1 MRRFFALSRATAYCL
16 GLAACFS
23 TLACTKAPVP
33 RTDLAP
39 VSGKVTFQGKPLAD
53 AKVVFVPTGKD
64 EPDRPAAVTDAEGAF
79 ELICDD
85 QAGAP
90 PGNYQ
95 VVIMAFKPATD
106 ADDSESKPPSL
117 IPVKYNTPK
126 TSGLTAV
133 VKDQDENVI
142 DFTLTP

>member
-1 MRRFFALSRATAYCL
+1 MMRRFFALSRTAAFCL
-16 GLAACFS
+16 GLVACFS
-23 TLACTKAPVP
+23 TLACTKAPVA
-33 RTDLAP
+33 RTDLVP

-53 AKVVFVPTGKD
+53 AKIVFVPTGKD
-64 EPDRPAAVTDAEGAF
+64 DPDRPAAVTDAEGAY
-79 ELICDD
+79 ELVCDD

-95 VVIMAFKPATD
+95 VVIMAFGPSTDDEVRPA
-106 ADDSESKPPSL
+106 SL
-117 IPVKYNTPK
+117 IPEKYTNPK
-126 TSGLTAV
+126 KSGLTAV